1 VEEHAA
7 GVDGAAAKGHVL
19 GAVEGEIGTRLLGL
33 ELGLLRLST
42 LFSTLAI
49 HFPLGLSLGEQ
60 QQEKHDWMNGGVQ
73 NPRRRRQ
80 FSSTIPPIDS
90 RHFLLKKI
98 ELAQSVFKRAIKN
111 N

>member
-7 GVDGAAAKGHVL
+7 GVYGAAAKGHVL
-19 GAVEGEIGTRLLGL
+19 GAVEGEIGTRLGL

-60 QQEKHDWMNGGVQ
+60 QQQEQEKHDWMNGGERK
-73 NPRRRRQ
+73 PRRRRRQ
-80 FSSTIPPIDS
+80 FSSPIPPIDC

-98 ELAQSVFKRAIKN
+98 ELAQSVFKRAY
-111 N
+111 